1 MKRARLDRPGAL
13 VLAAL
18 AATVLAAAGCG
29 SSSSS
34 SPAASSAGNSSTTS
48 SNAAPQSVQVELD
61 WFPNPDHVALYTAL
75 SKGYFKQHGLDV
87 TLQAPSNPSDPTK
100 LVAAGKVPLGISYE
114 PEVLI
119 ARAHGLPVTAV
130 GALIPVAL
138 NSVLATGNQNITT
151 PAGLKGKTIGT
162 AGLPSDHALVTT
174 ILHRYGVPT
183 SSVKEVNVSANL
195 LAAMI
200 SGSVNATLGG
210 YRNIEAVQLK
220 DRGLNPTVIPVTTAG
235 VPQYDELVIIA
246 NSDKLAMDA
255 SYRAMVKRFMA
266 GLAQGNNV
274 AETSPAAAQAA
285 IVPVTQGYS
294 KPLVTK
300 MVDATVP
307 LLKNPAGFGHM
318 DPAAWASYSRW
329 MTQQNLLNK
338 AVNGASAVTNAYL
351 PPGG

>member
-1 MKRARLDRPGAL
+1 MKSARHDRPGAL

-29 SSSSS
+29 SSSTTSA
-34 SPAASSAGNSSTTS
+34 SPAAGSGGSS
-48 SNAAPQSVQVELD
+48 
-61 WFPNPDHVALYTAL
+61 
-75 SKGYFKQHGLDV
+75 
-87 TLQAPSNPSDPTK
+87 
-100 LVAAGKVPLGISYE
+100 AGKVPLGISYE

-119 ARAHGLPVTAV
+119 AKSQGLPVTAV

-138 NSVLATGNQNITT
+138 NSVLATGSQHIKT
-151 PAGLKGKTIGT
+151 PADLKGKTLGT

-246 NSDKLAMDA
+246 NSDKLASDA
-255 SYRAMVKRFMA
+255 GYRGMVKKFMA
-266 GLAQGNNV
+266 ALAQGNTV
-274 AETSPAAAQAA
+274 AEANPAAAEAA

-300 MVDATVP
+300 MVDVTVP
-307 LLKNPAGFGHM
+307 LLKNAAGFGHM
-318 DPAAWASYSRW
+318 DPAAWASYSKW
-329 MTQQNLLNK
+329 MTQQNLLTK
-338 AVNGASAVTNAYL
+338 PVDGTLAVTNAYL
-351 PPGG
+351 PAGH